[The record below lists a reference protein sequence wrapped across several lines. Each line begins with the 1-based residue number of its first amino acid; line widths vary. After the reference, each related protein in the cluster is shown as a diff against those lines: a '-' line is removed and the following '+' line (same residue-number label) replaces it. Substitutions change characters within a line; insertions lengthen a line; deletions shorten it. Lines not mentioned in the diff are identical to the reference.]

1 MSFLW
6 WICMPKII
14 FPELALCLIEIIDY
28 EIYSGEIP
36 TITLSANAFYHE
48 KFTF

>member
-1 MSFLW
+1 
-6 WICMPKII
+6 MPKII
-14 FPELALCLIEIIDY
+14 FPELVLYLIEITDY

-36 TITLSANAFYHE
+36 TIILSANAFYHE